1 MKHQKWLARVA
12 VASLVFGMA
21 GIASTQAD
29 EMGLDDGETV
39 TIENRD
45 VKGVNITNGSTLN
58 AKNVN
63 FIDGGSGNQEVAVDN
78 GGTLVMTGG
87 SIKVPDGKF
96 SANGGKV
103 ELTNTVVTSGVY
115 LNGGSYGKFENSDIS
130 GDILYVGHEWE
141 NDAPKEVGTASY
153 AEIAGGNVS
162 VKTLWMYDG
171 EANPYT
177 AIVKVDNVKMEK
189 ESLLSL
195 GTDTFSADK
204 IALSGHSRINTF
216 KGSFTANTILLSG
229 NSRLVFRD
237 GAKANIGEIVLDG
250 SRLTVGGFAE
260 EHSFAPPEV
269 TVQKMSVKNESKI
282 NVEDETNLQIGSIL
296 SDGTASTVKIEG
308 PGTVTVNDV
317 TWGAGTITLGAQ
329 SDDEEEE
336 TAVALTADVSG
347 DDSTTATEGGVKL
360 VTKKLTLQDAT
371 IAVSEGSSYELQG
384 EENVLS
390 GAAKISV
397 TDGSSVSLADGAAL
411 HAEADENNNLKTV
424 IEADAD
430 STADVSKGTLYVS
443 NAKKDGTAYDVSTA
457 VKQGDEAKGN
467 DFKSV
472 YGASRRVA
480 GTKNEAGE
488 WIFASNI
495 SEIAKDSAIPN
506 VLTAADSLSGA
517 FTDFLDKA
525 FGDGMTDAEGH
536 NAVEHAASM
545 AGMLGVAHGT
555 YSFAEDMSALIAD
568 HAGKERGI
576 WATYVHQDRSVD
588 GFSAI
593 GRKAKYDMKYNG
605 ILLGGDFRTKE
616 NARTGFAFMYADGS
630 HTEKDGVSG
639 KADTKYYGLDIYH
652 HFQAGGVSYKA
663 DIGYIKGDYDLEQTQ
678 LGTTNKGDV
687 GGNSFFAG
695 IRAEKDFACGTGT
708 VTPYAGLRYYRV
720 HTGDFTDSLGLK
732 HETGTANVWSLPLGV
747 EFRHESKNG
756 DWTVSPVVELGYRF
770 ILGGKDVNETVRFG
784 TASDSYSVDVAENSF
799 LARLG
804 IEAESPVW
812 SLGGGYRYQKGSDSR
827 ANEWYLQVGYRF

>member
-1 MKHQKWLARVA
+1 MKKQTWLARVA

-21 GIASTQAD
+21 GAGSLQAAED
-29 EMGLDDGETV
+29 YTLDDGTTK
-39 TIENRD
+39 TISDQE
-45 VKGVNITNGSTLN
+45 VKTLRVTNGSALT
-58 AKNVN
+58 ATNVT
-63 FIDGGSGNQEVAVDN
+63 V
-78 GGTLVMTGG
+78 TGG
-87 SIKVPDGKF
+87 AYSMGDDSLI
-96 SANGGKV
+96 
-103 ELTNTVVTSGVY
+103 L
-115 LNGGSYGKFENSDIS
+115 FENSNIS
-130 GDILYVGHEWE
+130 GDRLYVGPTSETE
-141 NDAPKEVGTASY
+141 SPL
-153 AEIAGGNVS
+153 EIAGVLINEGTVS
-162 VKTLWMYDG
+162 VKTLRAFHSDIEPVNATV
-171 EANPYT
+171 EAKQ
-177 AIVKVDNVKMEK
+177 VEL
-189 ESLLSL
+189 ESYAGLFFTGGSLEADALSL
-195 GTDTFSADK
+195 SESSQLRLYNGTNVTIGNMTIQDGTIQMQSGSLAMGS
-204 IALSGHSRINTF
+204 IALSG
-216 KGSFTANTILLSG
+216 
-229 NSRLVFRD
+229 
-237 GAKANIGEIVLDG
+237 
-250 SRLTVGGFAE
+250 
-260 EHSFAPPEV
+260 
-269 TVQKMSVKNESKI
+269 ESKA
-282 NVEDETNLQIGSIL
+282 SIKGNGTLNADYALLEGESQL
-296 SDGTASTVKIEG
+296 S
-308 PGTVTVNDV
+308 
-317 TWGAGTITLGAQ
+317 LGAPY
-329 SDDEEEE
+329 
-336 TAVALTADVSG
+336 
-347 DDSTTATEGGVKL
+347 GGSMRM
-360 VTKKLTLQDAT
+360 VTKKLTLRGDSGIELLDGA
-371 IAVSEGSSYELQG
+371 SYEMRG
-384 EENVLS
+384 EENVVS
-390 GAAKISV
+390 GNAMLTIR
-397 TDGSSVSLADGAAL
+397 DGSTFSMAEGAAL
-411 HAEADENNNLKTV
+411 HVEADENRKAKNV
-424 IEADAD
+424 VDA
-430 STADVSKGTLYVS
+430 AENAYVDVSKGTLYIS
-443 NAKKDGTAYDVSTA
+443 NAKTDGNPYDISTA
-457 VKQGDEAKGN
+457 IMRTETTPLGN
-467 DFKSV
+467 FAEV
-472 YGASRRVA
+472 YGSSRRAV
-480 GTKNEAGE
+480 GTKIGE
-488 WIFASNI
+488 WQYTFASNI
-495 SEIAKDSAIPN
+495 SEITKDSAIPN
-506 VLTAADSLSGA
+506 VLTAADSSSGA
-517 FTDFLDKA
+517 FTDFIDKA

-555 YSFAEDMSALIAD
+555 YSFAEDMSAFIAN

-576 WATYVHQDRSVD
+576 WATYVHQDRGVD

-687 GGNSFFAG
+687 GGNAFFAG

-756 DWTVSPVVELGYRF
+756 AWTVSPVAELGYRF

-784 TASDSYSVDVAENSF
+784 TAADRYSTDVAQNSF